1 MDGSRAIKWCDY
13 KKTTKARKRISR
25 GWGVLK
31 GRLVPISLLISTYY
45 AAEQKRLD
53 ELNARLE
60 QIGVQMDEL
69 KEEHG
74 GDEGLLA
81 EVIENDKISKGNV
94 QKRIKDIRDDAKF
107 ADELVVLQKYAALFE
122 GEVETKRAIKESEK
136 ELEKKVL
143 AKYPAL
149 SLKEIKTLVV
159 EHKWMNAL
167 EAAVQG
173 EVDRISHQLAGR
185 MQELA
190 ERYESTLPE
199 IMNKVETLTA
209 KVDTHL
215 KGMGFNF

>member
-94 QKRIKDIRDDAKF
+94 QKRIKDIRDDAEF
-107 ADELVVLQKYAALFE
+107 ADELVVLQK
-122 GEVETKRAIKESEK
+122 
-136 ELEKKVL
+136 
-143 AKYPAL
+143 
-149 SLKEIKTLVV
+149 
-159 EHKWMNAL
+159 
-167 EAAVQG
+167 
-173 EVDRISHQLAGR
+173 
-185 MQELA
+185 
-190 ERYESTLPE
+190 
-199 IMNKVETLTA
+199 
-209 KVDTHL
+209 
-215 KGMGFNF
+215 

>member
-1 MDGSRAIKWCDY
+1 
-13 KKTTKARKRISR
+13 
-25 GWGVLK
+25 
-31 GRLVPISLLISTYY
+31 
-45 AAEQKRLD
+45 
-53 ELNARLE
+53 
-60 QIGVQMDEL
+60 
-69 KEEHG
+69 
-74 GDEGLLA
+74 
-81 EVIENDKISKGNV
+81 
-94 QKRIKDIRDDAKF
+94 
-107 ADELVVLQKYAALFE
+107 LFE